1 MTELKSVIETTEELS
16 VEEQIGKAASEYV
29 KLQAKISEIESQL
42 KLLTK
47 RQSEL
52 KDFFKQ
58 NRTGE
63 ENEVMHVRYKKAKFS
78 IIFKDST
85 RNMMDQA
92 AVKERYALLGEAVPM
107 KASISTRY
115 EVIRA

>member
-1 MTELKSVIETTEELS
+1 MSELNNTATASEAS
-16 VEEQIGKAASEYV
+16 VEELLARSAAEYI
-29 KLQAKISEIESQL
+29 KLQVKISELEGQL

-52 KDFFKQ
+52 KEVFKAH
-58 NRTGE
+58 RTGE
-63 ENEVMHVRYKKAKFS
+63 INEVMTVRYKKAKFS

-85 RNMMDQA
+85 RSLIDQA
-92 AVKERYALLGEAVPM
+92 AVKARYALLGETVPM
-107 KASISTRY
+107 KPSTSTKY